1 MAATELTTS
10 NFKDFGTSTYGSPG
24 LNLEDSTEFVVL
36 SSGAGNGIK
45 FEFASAGWLVLWNN
59 GSVSRTFTIPLDE
72 PTEYS
77 NLGVTFTDKTFTL
90 PAYEKRLVSLD
101 SRYRKASDGYVYV
114 EASAAND
121 CRALVVKRYTIV

>member
-1 MAATELTTS
+1 MAATLLTTS
-10 NFKDFGTSTYGSPG
+10 SFKDFSTSTYGGPG

-36 SSGAGNGIK
+36 STGSGNGIK

-59 GSVSRTFTIPLDE
+59 GSVSRTFTIPLAE

-77 NLGVTFTDKTFTL
+77 NLGITFTDKTFTL
-90 PAYEKRLVSLD
+90 AAYDKKIVSLD
-101 SRYRKASDGYVYV
+101 SRYRNASDGYVYL

>member
-1 MAATELTTS
+1 MAASLLATS
-10 NFKDFGTSTYGSPG
+10 SFKDFSTSTYGGPG

-36 SSGAGNGIK
+36 STGSGNGIK

-59 GSVSRTFTIPLDE
+59 GSVSRTFTIPLAE

-77 NLGVTFTDKTFTL
+77 NLGITFTDKTFTL
-90 PAYEKRLVSLD
+90 AAYDKKIVSLD
-101 SRYRKASDGYVYV
+101 SRYRNASDGYVYL

>member
-10 NFKDFGTSTYGSPG
+10 NFKDFSSSTYGGPG

-36 SSGAGNGIK
+36 SSGSGNGIK
-45 FEFASAGWLVLWNN
+45 FEFASAGWLVLWNS
-59 GSVSRTFTIPLDE
+59 GSVSRTFTIPLTE

-77 NLGVTFTDKTFTL
+77 NLGITFTDKTFTV
-90 PAYEKRLVSLD
+90 AANDKMLVALD

-121 CRALVVKRYTIV
+121 CRALVVKRYSIV

>member
-10 NFKDFGTSTYGSPG
+10 NFKDFSTSTYGGPG

-45 FEFASAGWLVLWNN
+45 FEFASAGWLVLWNS
-59 GSVSRTFTIPLDE
+59 GSVSRTFTIPLTE

-77 NLGVTFTDKTFTL
+77 NLGITFTDKTFTV
-90 PAYEKRLVSLD
+90 AANDKMLVALD
-101 SRYRKASDGYVYV
+101 SRYRKASDGYVYL

-121 CRALVVKRYTIV
+121 CRALVVKRYSIV

>member
-1 MAATELTTS
+1 MAASLLATS
-10 NFKDFGTSTYGSPG
+10 SFKDFSTSTYGGPG

-36 SSGAGNGIK
+36 SSGSGNGIK

-59 GSVSRTFTIPLDE
+59 GSVSRTFTIPLAE
-72 PTEYS
+72 PDEYS
-77 NLGVTFTDKTFTL
+77 NLGITFTDKTFTL
-90 PAYEKRLVSLD
+90 AAYDKKIVSLD
-101 SRYRKASDGYVYV
+101 SRYRNASDGYVYL

>member
-10 NFKDFGTSTYGSPG
+10 NFKDFSSSTYGGPG

-36 SSGAGNGIK
+36 VSGSGNGIK
-45 FEFASAGWLVLWNN
+45 FEFASAGWLVLWNS
-59 GSVSRTFTIPLDE
+59 GSVSRTFTIPLTE

-77 NLGVTFTDKTFTL
+77 NLGITFTDKTFTV
-90 PAYEKRLVSLD
+90 AANDKMLVALD
-101 SRYRKASDGYVYV
+101 SRYRKASDGYVYL

-121 CRALVVKRYTIV
+121 CRALVVKRYSIV

>member
-1 MAATELTTS
+1 MAATEVTTS

-36 SSGAGNGIK
+36 SNGAGNGIK

-59 GSVSRTFTIPLDE
+59 GSSDRTFTIPLDE
-72 PTEYS
+72 PTEYTT
-77 NLGVTFTDKTFTL
+77 LGVTFTDKTFTL
-90 PAYEKRLVSLD
+90 PANQKRLVSLD